1 MPLVATSVVGA
12 RASQFSSSA
21 SSSARLLPAL
31 AHRTRAYRPLMT
43 PAGSGRARLQV
54 RAARLESTGV
64 SVGFRGPQFELPE
77 PMTGKIW
84 TLDDFEGSPA
94 LLVMFICN
102 LSICKT
108 SEKRY
113 CKAHLFLHG
122 GLACVAISSNSV
134 VTHPQDGPEHMIVD
148 AEKFKYSF
156 PYLYDEVCPPRYVFP
171 DADPVFSSVSITF
184 FAYFYCCYCT
194 LQSQE
199 AAKAFQ
205 AVCTPEF
212 YLFKKDG
219 RRPFE
224 LFYHGQFDDSRPGSN
239 VPVTGKDLS
248 HAIDC
253 ALSGQEFP
261 FVQRPSVGCSI
272 KWNQ

>member
-94 LLVMFICN
+94 LL
-102 LSICKT
+102 
-108 SEKRY
+108 
-113 CKAHLFLHG
+113 
-122 GLACVAISSNSV
+122 
-134 VTHPQDGPEHMIVD
+134 DGPEHMIVD

-156 PYLYDEVCPPRYVFP
+156 PYLYDE
-171 DADPVFSSVSITF
+171 
-184 FAYFYCCYCT
+184 
-194 LQSQE
+194 SQE

>member
-94 LLVMFICN
+94 LL
-102 LSICKT
+102 K
-108 SEKRY
+108 
-113 CKAHLFLHG
+113 

-156 PYLYDEVCPPRYVFP
+156 PYLYDE
-171 DADPVFSSVSITF
+171 
-184 FAYFYCCYCT
+184 
-194 LQSQE
+194 SQE

>member
-94 LLVMFICN
+94 LL
-102 LSICKT
+102 
-108 SEKRY
+108 
-113 CKAHLFLHG
+113 
-122 GLACVAISSNSV
+122 
-134 VTHPQDGPEHMIVD
+134 
-148 AEKFKYSF
+148 
-156 PYLYDEVCPPRYVFP
+156 
-171 DADPVFSSVSITF
+171 
-184 FAYFYCCYCT
+184 
-194 LQSQE
+194 SQE

>member
-1 MPLVATSVVGA
+1 MSLVATSVVGV
-12 RASQFSSSA
+12 RASQFRSSA
-21 SSSARLLPAL
+21 SSSALLPAL
-31 AHRTRAYRPLMT
+31 AHRTRAYRSLMT
-43 PAGSGRARLQV
+43 PAGSGRMRLQV
-54 RAARLESTGV
+54 RAARLESTGL
-64 SVGFRGPQFELPE
+64 SVGFRAPQFELPE

-102 LSICKT
+102 HCPFVKHLKKDIAKLT
-108 SEKRY
+108 SFYMEK
-113 CKAHLFLHG
+113 
-122 GLACVAISSNSV
+122 GLACIAISSNSV
-134 VTHPQDGPEHMIVD
+134 VTHPQDGPEFMIVD

-156 PYLYDEVCPPRYVFP
+156 PYLYDE
-171 DADPVFSSVSITF
+171 
-184 FAYFYCCYCT
+184 
-194 LQSQE
+194 SQE
-199 AAKAFQ
+199 VAKAFQ

-248 HAIDC
+248 RAIDC
-253 ALSGQEFP
+253 ALSGQELP
-261 FVQRPSVGCSI
+261 FCWVQHQMEPVTGINNYRAWQRTYPFSL
-272 KWNQ
+272 

>member
-156 PYLYDEVCPPRYVFP
+156 PYLYDE
-171 DADPVFSSVSITF
+171 
-184 FAYFYCCYCT
+184 
-194 LQSQE
+194 SQE

>member
-1 MPLVATSVVGA
+1 
-12 RASQFSSSA
+12 
-21 SSSARLLPAL
+21 
-31 AHRTRAYRPLMT
+31 MT

-64 SVGFRGPQFELPE
+64 SVGFRAPQFELPE
-77 PMTGKIW
+77 PLTGKTW

-102 LSICKT
+102 HCPFVKHLKKDIAKLT
-108 SEKRY
+108 SFYAEK
-113 CKAHLFLHG
+113 
-122 GLACVAISSNSV
+122 GLASIAISSNSI
-134 VTHPQDGPEHMIVD
+134 VTHPQDGPEYMIVD

-156 PYLYDEVCPPRYVFP
+156 PYLYDE
-171 DADPVFSSVSITF
+171 
-184 FAYFYCCYCT
+184 
-194 LQSQE
+194 SQE
-199 AAKAFQ
+199 VAKAFQ

-239 VPVTGKDLS
+239 VPVTGRDLS
-248 HAIDC
+248 RAIDC
-253 ALSGQEFP
+253 ALSGQELS
-261 FVQRPSVGCSI
+261 FVEKPSVGCSI
-272 KWNQ
+272 KWNS